1 MLNHSIS
8 SLPSGLEHSVSGS
21 MLPDLQISF
30 RVFAAHRRKVNA
42 NWSFPEH
49 KHSQYEINVV
59 LEGSQHMRV
68 EGKNHTQTEGEL
80 LWLTPNQRHSSLG
93 VLDGTMMEYICIH
106 FEVDDSW
113 LRQQLNQLTNVRYP
127 VGSPLEQALRPIIKD
142 VAQATKESE
151 GTHQKLLT
159 LLASFRLFTV
169 LSELLLQ
176 VKQQYSAQNP
186 TTELAEQIAAH
197 IEREWAPVTN
207 EEDGKDD
214 KEPLRIE
221 QLAEQL
227 GYSSTHCN
235 RVFHKAYGISPRQ
248 YVSMIKLRKAK
259 LLLMNPALSIEQISE
274 QLGYRDL
281 SQFSKQFKRWTN
293 MSPTAYRQLSY

>member
-1 MLNHSIS
+1 MQPFRSA
-8 SLPSGLEHSVSGS
+8 LPSGHEHSISGS
-21 MLPDLQISF
+21 MLPDLQVSF

-42 NWSFPEH
+42 HWSFPEH

-68 EGKNHTQTEGEL
+68 EGKDYQQTEGEL

-93 VLDGTMMEYICIH
+93 ALDGATMEYVCIH
-106 FEVDDSW
+106 FEVDDPW
-113 LRQQLNQLTNVRYP
+113 LRQRLNQLTLVRYP
-127 VGSPLEQALRPIIKD
+127 VGSTLEQALRPVIQD
-142 VAQATKESE
+142 VGLAAKESE
-151 GTHQKLLT
+151 GTQLKLLT
-159 LLASFRLFTV
+159 LQASFRLFGV
-169 LSELLLQ
+169 LIELLLQ
-176 VKQQYSAQNP
+176 EEQHISSLTA
-186 TTELAEQIAAH
+186 TTELAKQIAAY
-197 IEREWAPVTN
+197 IERECAQSD
-207 EEDGKDD
+207 EDNKEVQ
-214 KEPLRIE
+214 EPLRIE
-221 QLAEQL
+221 RLAEQL
-227 GYSSTHCN
+227 GYSSTYCN

-259 LLLMNPALSIEQISE
+259 LLLMDPTLTIEQISE